1 MAIDQSQLTA
11 ALNAIVEPELGLP
24 LGSLGLLREVKSRR
38 RRVRIEL
45 ALPVAAWPGS
55 DELADEVHRV
65 ARAVPGVEEI
75 EFDLTVMRDDERAA
89 LRVTLRQH
97 MFGVTTDQ
105 LARGPGR
112 PKPMTATAMVATAT
126 GTGESPRRRPSSCSR
141 TRPPASSGSPRAKG
155 GVGKSTVTVNLA
167 VALARAGHSV
177 GLLDADV
184 YGFSVPKMLGTDH
197 DPIILGD
204 VVIPTSAHGV
214 KCLSMG
220 YFVPD
225 DQPVIWRGPML
236 HKAIQQFLTDA
247 FWGQPDFLLV
257 DMPPGTGDV
266 ALTLADVMPRAEI
279 IVVTTPQAA
288 AQRVAQRSAFAARRL
303 KLSVRGVVENMSW
316 FTGDDGT
323 RYELFG
329 AGGGDTLAADLGIP
343 LLGKVPLVAAVRQGA
358 DEGRPIVAVDPQ
370 SETAQAFIAIADR
383 SGLPRP
389 GPRLPQG
396 AQPALTRF
404 CSGGPRGA
412 AFTARGTGRYRGGG
426 AQGGT
431 DGRGPDT

>member
-1 MAIDQSQLTA
+1 MAIDQSELEA
-11 ALNAIVEPELGLP
+11 ALDAIIEPELELT
-24 LGSLGLLREVKSRR
+24 LGTIGMLREVKVRR

-65 ARAVPGVEEI
+65 AGAVPGVDEI
-75 EFDLTVMRDDERAA
+75 EFDLTVMNDAERAA
-89 LRVTLRQH
+89 LRVTLRQE
-97 MFGVTTDQ
+97 MFGGAPQSEQQEEDDGHGHGHGHGGHGHSHGDAATTPSFLQTD
-105 LARGPGR
+105 
-112 PKPMTATAMVATAT
+112 
-126 GTGESPRRRPSSCSR
+126 GT
-141 TRPPASSGSPRAKG
+141 TRVIGVSSGKG

-167 VALARAGHSV
+167 IALARAGHSV

-247 FWGQPDFLLV
+247 YWGNPDFVLV

-266 ALTLADVMPRAEI
+266 ALTLAEVMPKAEI
-279 IVVTTPQAA
+279 IVVTTPQPA

-323 RYELFG
+323 RYQLFG
-329 AGGGDTLAADLGIP
+329 EGGGKTLASDLGVP
-343 LLGKVPLVAAVRQGA
+343 LLGQVPLVEAVRQGA
-358 DEGRPIVAVDPQ
+358 DDGRPIVAVDPD
-370 SETAQAFIAIADR
+370 SETAQSFIAIAER
-383 SGLPRP
+383 LASL
-389 GPRLPQG
+389 GP
-396 AQPALTRF
+396 
-404 CSGGPRGA
+404 
-412 AFTARGTGRYRGGG
+412 ARVYRKELSL
-426 AQGGT
+426 
-431 DGRGPDT
+431 R